1 MFSLLIPTGDGE
13 QQTMVIWMERER
25 KKREGKKNLWVEGR
39 DEKDKAEEER
49 KGEER
54 FSVSSEGGLNK
65 SVTVGM
71 KTHSHSTFPEVS
83 AIR

>member
-1 MFSLLIPTGDGE
+1 
-13 QQTMVIWMERER
+13 MVIWMEGWEKGGGEAFGRREWMR
-25 KKREGKKNLWVEGR
+25 QTTPWRR
-39 DEKDKAEEER
+39 
-49 KGEER
+49 GEE
-54 FSVSSEGGLNK
+54 SIGVSGEGGPNK

>member
-13 QQTMVIWMERER
+13 QQTMVIWMEGWR
-25 KKREGKKNLWVEGR
+25 EGR
-39 DEKDKAEEER
+39 DGEKMEER
-49 KGEER
+49 REE
-54 FSVSSEGGLNK
+54 SIGVSREGGPNK

>member
-13 QQTMVIWMERER
+13 QQTMVIWMEGWREVEEEKMVKR
-25 KKREGKKNLWVEGR
+25 WRRGEESIGVSREGGP
-39 DEKDKAEEER
+39 
-49 KGEER
+49 
-54 FSVSSEGGLNK
+54 NK

>member
-13 QQTMVIWMERER
+13 QWTMVIWMERR
-25 KKREGKKNLWVEGR
+25 KEDRR
-39 DEKDKAEEER
+39 
-49 KGEER
+49 GEER
-54 FSVSSEGGLNK
+54 RGEDSVSVSSKGGPNK